1 MRLLEA
7 NQSPAPTASQHL
19 SQKVIIMVQ
28 STIGQVLTNIEREVQ
43 AEVHNSHQPRQPSPV
58 DFVTPMTAAPDMA
71 MPDYVEHSDGATE
84 IGRLSAEAVVREYE
98 AAAKDIEALGVE
110 LVEHVKQCEAMA
122 RDALKVTDELKETA
136 NRYRDEAKLVF
147 QQIENC
153 SKMTSEVRKICLEL
167 RDKIAVPATT
177 DKTKTKKARAAL

>member
-1 MRLLEA
+1 
-7 NQSPAPTASQHL
+7 
-19 SQKVIIMVQ
+19 
-28 STIGQVLTNIEREVQ
+28 
-43 AEVHNSHQPRQPSPV
+43 
-58 DFVTPMTAAPDMA
+58 

-122 RDALKVTDELKETA
+122 RDVLKVTDELKETA

-147 QQIENC
+147 LQIENC
-153 SKMTSEVRKICLEL
+153 SKMTSEVRKICVEL
-167 RDKIAVPATT
+167 RDRIAPPAAT
-177 DKTKTKKARAAL
+177 DKSKTKKARTAV

>member
-1 MRLLEA
+1 MAQTMKPPIFDAIDL
-7 NQSPAPTASQHL
+7 
-19 SQKVIIMVQ
+19 
-28 STIGQVLTNIEREVQ
+28 EREI
-43 AEVHNSHQPRQPSPV
+43 AEEFRKLPPPEREPQPTDFAPPSV
-58 DFVTPMTAAPDMA
+58 RAPDLA
-71 MPDYVEHSDGATE
+71 MPDYVEHRDGVPE
-84 IGRLSAEAVVREYE
+84 IGKLSAEAVVREYE

-136 NRYRDEAKLVF
+136 NRYRDEAKRVF
-147 QQIENC
+147 LQIESC